1 MRDSEVAASVN
12 SKVVI
17 TLLLLTIT
25 SVCEGETRESVCGAE
40 LDGEEVTHPPDYV
53 VVTVY

>member
-1 MRDSEVAASVN
+1 MRDSEAAASVN